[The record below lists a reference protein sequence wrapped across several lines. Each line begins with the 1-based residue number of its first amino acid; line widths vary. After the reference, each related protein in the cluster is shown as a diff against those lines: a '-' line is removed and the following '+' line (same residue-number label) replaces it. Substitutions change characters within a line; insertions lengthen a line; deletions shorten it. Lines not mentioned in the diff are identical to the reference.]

1 MKGGH
6 RFGQFVIKKKRSRTE
21 MTFSFYAFAPNKS
34 RG

>member
-6 RFGQFVIKKKRSRTE
+6 RFGQFLIKKNYPEPKL
-21 MTFSFYAFAPNKS
+21 TFSFYAFAPNKS